1 MEASIHRF
9 VRLLRR
15 RGVRISVSEALD
27 AMSCAGQPGILAH
40 RDLLKAALRV
50 ALIKD
55 RRDESTFDEV
65 FDAFFALVKVG
76 ETEHGH
82 GHGHGHGDLSDQG
95 ALENFTLSETPS
107 ESPQQ
112 DHNHGKPV
120 DIRDFFDPED
130 LAEQYNLH
138 QEANKIDLAALTD
151 EIVFSKDNATGQ
163 VSEGHRVQIET
174 DRLSGA
180 GLPGDVSTATGTR
193 VDADLSVA
201 QQEALL
207 GWLTTAE
214 EEVAREEGIEDDL
227 TALRRRLS
235 GVLANL
241 PEAIKRHLE
250 RLLELEQR
258 ILEGTAGAGDDEP
271 RVVEIDR
278 AGEAERM
285 QLEDSLRRLATTL
298 HGALTHRRRVSPQG
312 RIDSGRTMR
321 RNMRFDGV
329 PFTPVTVR
337 RIEDKPR
344 LVVLADVSLSVRAT
358 ARFTLHLVHGLQD
371 LFGQV
376 RSFAFV
382 ADIVEI
388 TELFADHP
396 VEQALGQVFG
406 GELLDVDAN
415 SHYGFAFGRFL
426 DEYGSAVTRR
436 STVLVLGDGRG
447 NGNDPN
453 MAAFIELT
461 RRARET
467 IWLTPEPRYSWR
479 LGRCDLP
486 AYAEHCD
493 RVRVVRDLT
502 GLEQTAHE
510 MAGELIGR

>member
-9 VRLLRR
+9 VRLLRL
-15 RGVRISVSEALD
+15 RGVRISVSEAVD
-27 AMSCAGQPGILAH
+27 AMHCAGQPGILAD
-40 RDLLKAALRV
+40 REVLREALRV

-55 RRDESTFDEV
+55 RRDDPTYDEV
-65 FDAFFALVKVG
+65 FSAFFALVKVG
-76 ETEHGH
+76 GEEYGH
-82 GHGHGHGDLSDQG
+82 GHGHGHGDMSDEG
-95 ALENFTLSETPS
+95 TLEDFTLSEEPS
-107 ESPQQ
+107 ETPQQ
-112 DHNHGKPV
+112 GHSHGKPV

-130 LAEQYNLH
+130 LAQQYNLH
-138 QEANKIDLAALTD
+138 QEANKIDLAAMTE
-151 EIVFSKDNATGQ
+151 EIVFSKDNTVSQA
-163 VSEGHRVQIET
+163 SEGNRVQIET

-180 GLPGDVSTATGTR
+180 GLPGDISTAAGTK

-207 GWLTTAE
+207 GWLTAAE
-214 EEVAREEGIEDDL
+214 DEVAKEAGTEDDAA
-227 TALRRRLS
+227 ALRRRLT

-241 PEAIKRHLE
+241 PEAIKEHLE

-258 ILEGTAGAGDDEP
+258 IVDGGHEDAQ
-271 RVVEIDR
+271 RVAEVDR
-278 AGEAERM
+278 AGESERM
-285 QLEDSLRRLATTL
+285 QLEDSLRRLAKTL

-312 RIDSGRTMR
+312 RVDSGRTMR
-321 RNMRFDGV
+321 RNMRYDGI
-329 PFTPVTVR
+329 PFNPVTVR
-337 RIEDKPR
+337 RAEDKPR

-382 ADIVEI
+382 SDLVEI
-388 TELFADHP
+388 TDLFADHP
-396 VEQALGQVFG
+396 VEKALGLVFG
-406 GELLDVDAN
+406 GDLLDVDAN
-415 SHYGFAFGRFL
+415 SHYGLAFGQFL
-426 DEYGSAVTRR
+426 DEHGSAVTRR

-453 MAAFIELT
+453 MEAFIEIT

-467 IWLTPEPRYSWR
+467 IWLTPEPRYSWG

-486 AYAEHCD
+486 AYAEYCD

-502 GLEQTAHE
+502 GLEATTNE

>member
-1 MEASIHRF
+1 VEASIHRF
-9 VRLLRR
+9 VRLLRI
-15 RGVRISVSEALD
+15 RGLRVSVSEAVD
-27 AMSCAGQPGILAH
+27 AMRGAAQPGVLA
-40 RDLLKAALRV
+40 DKAVLKEALRV
-50 ALIKD
+50 ALVKD
-55 RRDESTFDEV
+55 RRDEATYDDV
-65 FDAFFALVKVG
+65 FDLFFSLVKVG
-76 ETEHGH
+76 AAETGH
-82 GHGHGHGDLSDQG
+82 GHGHGHGDLSDHG
-95 ALENFTLSETPS
+95 AVEDFTLSEDPS
-107 ESPQQ
+107 ETPQQ
-112 DHNHGKPV
+112 GHEHGKPV
-120 DIRDFFDPED
+120 DIRDYFDPED
-130 LAEQYNLH
+130 LAQQYNLH
-138 QEANKIDLAALTD
+138 QEAAKIDLAAMTE
-151 EIVFSKDNATGQ
+151 EIVFSADDQAGPLSAGN
-163 VSEGHRVQIET
+163 RVQIET

-180 GLPGDVSTATGTR
+180 GLPGDIATATGTK

-214 EEVAREEGIEDDL
+214 DEVCGGTEDDA
-227 TALRRRLS
+227 TALRRRLA

-241 PEAIKRHLE
+241 PEAIKAHLE
-250 RLLELEQR
+250 RLLEIEQR
-258 ILEGTAGAGDDEP
+258 IVEGGEGEGHVAQ
-271 RVVEIDR
+271 VDR
-278 AGEAERM
+278 ASETERM
-285 QLEDSLRRLATTL
+285 QLEDSLRRLAKTL

-321 RNMRFDGV
+321 RNMRYDGV

-337 RIEDKPR
+337 RQEDKPR

-382 ADIVEI
+382 DEIAEI
-388 TELFADHP
+388 TDLFADHP
-396 VEQALGQVFG
+396 VEHALGLVFG
-406 GELLDVDAN
+406 GEVVDVDAN
-415 SHYGFAFGRFL
+415 SNYGLAFGRFL
-426 DEYGSAVTRR
+426 EEQGSAVTRR

-447 NGNDPN
+447 NGNDPDLE
-453 MAAFIELT
+453 AFVEIT

-467 IWLTPEPRYSWR
+467 IWLTPEPRYSWG

-502 GLEQTAHE
+502 GLEQITNE